1 MPLLPYSSLILS
13 PAAPKK
19 DNGTTEEPKPEEK
32 GIKEM
37 NKKELVAYAKEKYNL
52 ELPEEMKKDD
62 MLAAITKEMEKE
74 EADNEDKDDSK

>member
-1 MPLLPYSSLILS
+1 MLLEVLNKVVFLILDIY
-13 PAAPKK
+13 KFQVYFQ
-19 DNGTTEEPKPEEK
+19 NLFQVLFEL
-32 GIKEM
+32 KEM